1 MKVNTCIWAVLLAL
15 SVLSFSLSGPTAAA
29 LILSAAGVKSALVGW
44 QFMELRTAHFV
55 WRLGLFALLAGML
68 GLVWLLVR

>member
-1 MKVNTCIWAVLLAL
+1 MRANTCIWAVLLAL

-44 QFMELRTAHFV
+44 QFMELRTAHVV
-55 WRLGLFALLAGML
+55 WRLGLLTLLAGVL
-68 GLVWLLVR
+68 GLVWLLAR